1 MKKKFFGFLT
11 AILTLGV
18 LGGTAFVA
26 ASDNIQKEDAAYAAN
41 ITGGTILYLKPGNDW
56 LSDSAK
62 FSAYFFDSSNTSS
75 WASGTKVLVP
85 GATIYSFVAPQGTWT
100 HTIFC
105 RMNSSSTSNS
115 WNNVW
120 NQTANLEYDGSKN
133 LFTITNPWNSI
144 TGTWSVM
151 NMDTDMYLAGDV
163 NGWSVKNDDYK
174 LEKLQDGSYQIET
187 IMSYDQG
194 FKITNGTWDGALGKT
209 VFSSDTVT
217 LETNNDGNAIVKNE
231 GTNNYLITYK
241 NNKWTIELNNPT
253 DADVVDEFVDTFM
266 HMDIAH
272 NPDDPD
278 TKACKGNDGYYALA
292 KQAFKGLTA
301 DQKELFATGDNY
313 ANAWARFNAWAKANG
328 EEINDEYEFVQLSNV
343 MFLVQNNN
351 LYVFIIVAIGAISL
365 VVLFYAIK
373 RKRQTI

>member
-151 NMDTDMYLAGDV
+151 NMNTDMYLAGDV
-163 NGWSVKNDDYK
+163 NGWNEKNDDYK

-187 IMSYDQG
+187 IMSYNQG

-231 GTNNYLITYK
+231 GTNIYLITYK
-241 NNKWTIELNNPT
+241 DNKWTIELNNQ
-253 DADVVDEFVDTFM
+253 VVDEFVDTYM
-266 HMDIAH
+266 HMIDITH
-272 NPDDPD
+272 NPEEKVD
-278 TKACKGNDGYYALA
+278 TGACRGDKGYYALA
-292 KQAFKGLTA
+292 KKAFEGLTA
-301 DQKELFATGDNY
+301 AQKKLFATGGNY
-313 ANAWARFNAWAKANG
+313 ANAWARFNAWATANG
-328 EEINDEYEFVQLSNV
+328 EKIENDYSIVEMSNV
-343 MFLVQNNN
+343 AFLIQNNN
-351 LYVFIIVAIGAISL
+351 LYVFIIIAIGAISL